1 MTMLVDRWGRK
12 IDYLRVSVTDR
23 CNLRCEYCMPEEGVP
38 LKEHGEILSYER
50 ITEVVRV
57 AVRLGIERVR
67 LTGGEPLV
75 RKGVVALVGMLSEIE
90 GLREVAMT
98 TNGVLLTPPVAT
110 ALKKAGLARLNIS
123 LDTLDPV
130 MYGKI
135 TRGGEVGDVLRAI
148 VAARDAGFSGTKINM
163 VVPPRTAREEIE
175 RMRSFCEAE
184 GLVLQTINRFSLSSR
199 MGGEGFDRPLPCW
212 KCNRLRLTADG
223 FIKPCLFS
231 DVEIPVDFD
240 DIEGSIIEAVAA
252 KPAAGTSCSVR
263 TMSQIGG

>member
-1 MTMLVDRWGRK
+1 
-12 IDYLRVSVTDR
+12 
-23 CNLRCEYCMPEEGVP
+23 
-38 LKEHGEILSYER
+38 
-50 ITEVVRV
+50 
-57 AVRLGIERVR
+57 
-67 LTGGEPLV
+67 
-75 RKGVVALVGMLSEIE
+75 
-90 GLREVAMT
+90 
-98 TNGVLLTPPVAT
+98 
-110 ALKKAGLARLNIS
+110 
-123 LDTLDPV
+123 
-130 MYGKI
+130 
-135 TRGGEVGDVLRAI
+135 
-148 VAARDAGFSGTKINM
+148 M
-163 VVPPRTAREEIE
+163 VVPHGTAREEIE